1 MEKHPDDMK
10 PVVEYTAKIT
20 LPNGEVIE
28 KTVSTAGAFP
38 SLEDFDLSTREG
50 FLKDFDL
57 LEKTVLETSRKLNG
71 ELSREYLDA
80 SSKKKTETKVRPTS
94 LESESGRIAIRV
106 YGAFADSLQPK
117 ERVLSLSFLETA
129 SCVCTKTSY
138 RDAADILNRF
148 LGRADTNT
156 IKLRTLSD
164 SMCRIGAEISEG
176 LSDVTAHILSMY
188 GFDDESGLPLENV
201 ALPDNIT
208 SAAGSHGAR
217 PAEPEIEEII
227 AAVNGSRE
235 EKIPFSAAEIKIES
249 VPEECVYVSIDDIGV
264 KHQKDSR
271 KDGSVR
277 DYKYVENTVAH
288 IQYGNESYILTGI
301 GMRKVFKSVLAFLLV
316 NNLLSRELVFLT
328 DGAQDLRS
336 HIQSI
341 FQFHPHTIILD
352 WFHLKKRCQEWLSMA
367 IRGKDRRN
375 AVLEKVLRYLW
386 AGDVTGASEY
396 LSSLDCAN
404 IKNRKW
410 LDGLLG
416 YFQKKG
422 DTITCY
428 ALRAKLGLRNSS
440 NPVEKAND
448 LIIAGRQKHNGM
460 AWSPNGSGALA
471 ALQMIYLN
479 HQSDL
484 WFHRKELRLFSP
496 SLENTKKAA

>member
-1 MEKHPDDMK
+1 MEKHPDDKK

-28 KTVSTAGAFP
+28 KTVSTEGDFP
-38 SLEDFDLSTREG
+38 SLEEFDLSTRDG
-50 FLKDFDL
+50 LLRDFDL

-80 SSKKKTETKVRPTS
+80 SSKKTKTKVASTS
-94 LESESGRIAIRV
+94 LEAESGRISIRV
-106 YGAFADSLQPK
+106 YGSLADSLQPK
-117 ERVLSLSFLETA
+117 ERVLSLSFLEAA
-129 SCVCTKTSY
+129 SCACTKTSY

-148 LGRADTNT
+148 PGRTDINS

-164 SMCRIGAEISEG
+164 SIGRIGAEISEE

-188 GFDDESGLPLENV
+188 GFDAESALPLEGV
-201 ALPDNIT
+201 VLSDNIT
-208 SAAGSHGAR
+208 TVSASQDAGPDKPGINEA
-217 PAEPEIEEII
+217 I
-227 AAVNGSRE
+227 AAVNDSRE

-271 KDGSVR
+271 KEGSVR

-288 IQYGNESYILTGI
+288 IQYGDESYILTGT
-301 GMRKVFKSVLAFLLV
+301 GMRNVFKSVLAFLLV

-328 DGAQDLRS
+328 DGAQDIRS
-336 HIQSI
+336 HIQSV
-341 FQFHPHTIILD
+341 FQFHPYMVILD

-375 AVLEKVLRYLW
+375 AILEKALRYLW
-386 AGDVTGASEY
+386 AGDVAGASEY
-396 LSSLDCAN
+396 LSSLDPAD

-410 LDGLLG
+410 LDNLLG

-422 DTITCY
+422 DAITCY

-448 LIIAGRQKHNGM
+448 LVVAGRQKHNGM
-460 AWSPNGSGALA
+460 AWSPEGSGALA

-479 HQSDL
+479 NQPDL
-484 WFHRKELRLFSP
+484 WFHRKELYLFSP
-496 SLENTKKAA
+496 LLENTKKAA